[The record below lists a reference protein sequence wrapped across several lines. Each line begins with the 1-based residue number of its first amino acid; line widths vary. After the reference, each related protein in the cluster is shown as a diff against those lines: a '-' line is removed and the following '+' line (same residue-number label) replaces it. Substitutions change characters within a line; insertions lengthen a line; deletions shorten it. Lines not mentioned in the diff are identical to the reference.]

1 MNRIRAIAVVLS
13 MVLFLVGAAGNTE
26 EKTSQAEASYEGK
39 DVESTL
45 QPPDQSRAAEEV
57 SWELP
62 EESPQET
69 NTEPDQNIQPDEV
82 LPVEV
87 QPEEEIKQEEP
98 QRIIDVTEED
108 YTALLKIV
116 EAEASGEDV
125 KGKMLVAN
133 VVINRL
139 HHGAF
144 GSTIKDVVYQRVN
157 GKAQFSPVATGKI
170 EKVVISEET
179 IEAVERVLCGEDES
193 RGALYFAARAY
204 ADPKNMAWFDENL
217 TWLFQYHGH
226 EFYS

>member
-45 QPPDQSRAAEEV
+45 QSPDQSRAAEEV
-57 SWELP
+57 SRELP

-116 EAEASGEDV
+116 EAEASGEGACQQGGVYEESISDQ
-125 KGKMLVAN
+125 KGSIL
-133 VVINRL
+133 
-139 HHGAF
+139 
-144 GSTIKDVVYQRVN
+144 DW
-157 GKAQFSPVATGKI
+157 SPGPGTP
-170 EKVVISEET
+170 
-179 IEAVERVLCGEDES
+179 R
-193 RGALYFAARAY
+193 F
-204 ADPKNMAWFDENL
+204 
-217 TWLFQYHGH
+217 
-226 EFYS
+226 